1 LAGLGPPSPAGRG
14 SAGGEKMAECWL
26 VSEEFSCAATNLEP
40 EGVRGTL
47 HFAQCSSASQS
58 VSRRRLGERRSIV
71 LAAAPCCGAPNA
83 SSPLPAAARP
93 QLLLLLLLC
102 SAPWA
107 T

>member
-1 LAGLGPPSPAGRG
+1 
-14 SAGGEKMAECWL
+14 MAECWL

-83 SSPLPAAARP
+83 SSPLPAARP
-93 QLLLLLLLC
+93 QLLLCCCCCCALLHGLSDLKDLRY
-102 SAPWA
+102 
-107 T
+107 TK